1 MVEHDEL
8 PDDDASLAE
17 IARDQTV
24 FARLTPEDK
33 RRLVDVLTRQGA
45 YVAMIG
51 DGVNDVPAM
60 KRARLAIALGSGS
73 QLAKSVADAV
83 LVSDRFGCIPEAIV
97 EGRRII
103 RNIQRVAKLFV
114 TKSVFAAFVIL
125 TFGLFTGAFP
135 LLPRHVTL
143 AATFTIGIPGFLLAL
158 APGGDRPDSGSFL
171 RSVARFSIPAGVVEG
186 AAVIVAYL
194 AVADVRGHSHAEG
207 ATTATTVFVAIGLY
221 LLLVL
226 DAERMEASRGYAAVV
241 VSLSALLGAGYLVVL
256 ASPALREF
264 FALELPGVWGLIVTA
279 AVTVGAIRALA
290 WLGLSPYARPPA
302 SPPADAAPPRRR
314 LTAAQSQWSARPSR
328 RSNSTIIFRRR
339 LFSCAFSRGLSAEVT
354 SASFSACTPTV
365 LWYGLAAL
373 LGQLDQDAAPVIG
386 IGQAADHPG
395 RLQTVEPAGHRA
407 ARELHAPR
415 QPARGT
421 AKRRSR
427 LREGPDHLVIAAVQ
441 PEFGKRLVHHPLQP
455 PAETADAV
463 DDPLDLV
470 VEIRQDG
477 PDGLQEAV
485 DVVAD
490 GFLRHVRK
498 FCQKFV

>member
-1 MVEHDEL
+1 MPFSSRWKWSAIHADGEWHVLGAPDVLYADAAPSLVGDRQREGHRVLVFGSSDRVVAPESGEAPPTPAVDVQAAVVLEERLRPDAVATVSYLRERGVRLRVMSGDAGATVAAVAARAGIAGAERVVEHDEL

-143 AATFTIGIPGFLLAL
+143 AATFTIGIPGFVLAL

-256 ASPALREF
+256 ASPALRGF

-279 AVTVGAIRALA
+279 AVTVGAVRALA

-302 SPPADAAPPRRR
+302 SPPADAAPP
-314 LTAAQSQWSARPSR
+314 AA
-328 RSNSTIIFRRR
+328 
-339 LFSCAFSRGLSAEVT
+339 G
-354 SASFSACTPTV
+354 
-365 LWYGLAAL
+365 
-373 LGQLDQDAAPVIG
+373 
-386 IGQAADHPG
+386 
-395 RLQTVEPAGHRA
+395 
-407 ARELHAPR
+407 
-415 QPARGT
+415 
-421 AKRRSR
+421 
-427 LREGPDHLVIAAVQ
+427 
-441 PEFGKRLVHHPLQP
+441 
-455 PAETADAV
+455 
-463 DDPLDLV
+463 
-470 VEIRQDG
+470 
-477 PDGLQEAV
+477 
-485 DVVAD
+485 
-490 GFLRHVRK
+490 
-498 FCQKFV
+498 